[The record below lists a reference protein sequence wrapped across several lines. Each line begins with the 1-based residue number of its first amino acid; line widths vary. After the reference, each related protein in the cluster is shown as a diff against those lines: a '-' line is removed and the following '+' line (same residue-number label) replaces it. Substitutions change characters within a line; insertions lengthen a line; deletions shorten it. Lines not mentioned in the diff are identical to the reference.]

1 MLIGALDEVI
11 PAMRES
17 RFVMVHW
24 SQELKGGKLR
34 KGNPKANHGT
44 ETRKRR
50 RQQAK
55 EWIILIQVMEACC
68 DWEEPHGS
76 SYA

>member
-44 ETRKRR
+44 ETRKG
-50 RQQAK
+50 
-55 EWIILIQVMEACC
+55 E
-68 DWEEPHGS
+68 GS
-76 SYA
+76 KQKSGSF

>member
-34 KGNPKANHGT
+34 KGNPKAN
-44 ETRKRR
+44 
-50 RQQAK
+50 
-55 EWIILIQVMEACC
+55 MEQKQ
-68 DWEEPHGS
+68 EKGEGS
-76 SYA
+76 KQKSGSF